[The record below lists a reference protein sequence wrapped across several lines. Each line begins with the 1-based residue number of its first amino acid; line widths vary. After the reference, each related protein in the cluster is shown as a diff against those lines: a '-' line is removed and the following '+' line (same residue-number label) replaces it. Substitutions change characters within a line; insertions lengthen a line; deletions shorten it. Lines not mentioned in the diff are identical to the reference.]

1 VSSAAL
7 QAVEYRYLLDS
18 NAVSDLV
25 RFPQGAVAKRIAR
38 VGEQA
43 VCTSIV
49 VACEL
54 RYGAE
59 KKGSD
64 RLTSQLEA
72 VLDALPILPLEPG
85 ADRAYA
91 LIRATLER
99 AGTPIG
105 ANDLLIAAHAKSL
118 GLTLVTDNRREF
130 DRVPGLMVRSW
141 SASS

>member
-1 VSSAAL
+1 M
-7 QAVEYRYLLDS
+7 EHRYLLDT

-54 RYGAE
+54 RYGAA
-59 KKGSD
+59 KKGSV

-72 VLDALPILPLEPG
+72 VLDVLPILPLEPG

-91 LIRATLER
+91 LIRAALER

-118 GLTLVTDNRREF
+118 GLALVTNNRREF
-130 DRVPGLMVRSW
+130 DRVPGLAVRSW
-141 SASS
+141 SASA

>member
-1 VSSAAL
+1 M
-7 QAVEYRYLLDS
+7 EHRYLLDT

-38 VGEQA
+38 IGEPA

-54 RYGAE
+54 RYGAA
-59 KKGSD
+59 KKASD
-64 RLTSQLEA
+64 KLTAQLEA
-72 VLDALPILPLEPG
+72 VLDVLPILPLEPG

-91 LIRATLER
+91 LIRAALER

-105 ANDLLIAAHAKSL
+105 ANDLLIAAHARSL
-118 GLTLVTDNRREF
+118 GLALVTGNRREF
-130 DRVPGLMVRSW
+130 DRVPGLVVRSW

>member
-1 VSSAAL
+1 M
-7 QAVEYRYLLDS
+7 EHRYLLDT

-54 RYGAE
+54 RYGAA
-59 KKGSD
+59 KKGSV

-72 VLDALPILPLEPG
+72 VLDVLPILPLEPG
-85 ADRAYA
+85 ADRA
-91 LIRATLER
+91 
-99 AGTPIG
+99 
-105 ANDLLIAAHAKSL
+105 
-118 GLTLVTDNRREF
+118 
-130 DRVPGLMVRSW
+130 
-141 SASS
+141 

>member
-1 VSSAAL
+1 MSVRDV
-7 QAVEYRYLLDS
+7 QHRYLLDT

-54 RYGAE
+54 RYGAA
-59 KKGSD
+59 KKGSP

-72 VLDALPILPLEPG
+72 VLDVLPILSLEPG
-85 ADRAYA
+85 ADKAYA
-91 LIRATLER
+91 LIRAALER

-118 GLTLVTDNRREF
+118 GLALVTDNLREF
-130 DRVPGLMVRSW
+130 DRVPGLVVRSW
-141 SASS
+141 SASP

>member
-1 VSSAAL
+1 M
-7 QAVEYRYLLDS
+7 EHRYLLDT

-54 RYGAE
+54 RYGAA
-59 KKGSD
+59 KKGSS
-64 RLTSQLEA
+64 RLAAQLEA
-72 VLDALPILPLEPG
+72 VLDVLPILPLEPG
-85 ADRAYA
+85 ADTVYA
-91 LIRATLER
+91 LIRAALER

-130 DRVPGLMVRSW
+130 DRVPGLTVRSW

>member
-1 VSSAAL
+1 M
-7 QAVEYRYLLDS
+7 EHRYLLDT

-54 RYGAE
+54 RYGAA
-59 KKGSD
+59 KKGSN
-64 RLTSQLEA
+64 RLTAQLEA
-72 VLDALPILPLEPG
+72 VLDVLPILPLEPG

-91 LIRATLER
+91 LIRAALER

-118 GLTLVTDNRREF
+118 GLALVTDNRREF
-130 DRVPGLMVRSW
+130 DRVPGLVVRSW

>member
-1 VSSAAL
+1 MP
-7 QAVEYRYLLDS
+7 QAVEYRYLLDT

-25 RFPQGAVAKRIAR
+25 RFPQGDVAKRIAR

-54 RYGAE
+54 RYGAV
-59 KKGSD
+59 KKGSS
-64 RLTSQLEA
+64 RLTSQVEA
-72 VLDALPILPLEPG
+72 VLGVLPVLPLEPG
-85 ADRAYA
+85 ADSIYA
-91 LIRATLER
+91 LMRTALER

-130 DRVPGLMVRSW
+130 DRVPGLTVKSW
-141 SASS
+141 SASA